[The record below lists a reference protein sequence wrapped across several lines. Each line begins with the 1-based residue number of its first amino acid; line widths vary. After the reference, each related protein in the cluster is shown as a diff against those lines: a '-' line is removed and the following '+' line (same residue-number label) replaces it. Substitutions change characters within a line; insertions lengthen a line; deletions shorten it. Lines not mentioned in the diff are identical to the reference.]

1 MKIKLIL
8 VLKTLSTAEK
18 KYNIDSTPSLIINE
32 KKYSAMSYE
41 TFEKIIE
48 SLIN

>member
-1 MKIKLIL
+1 MQIKAMKKPLF
-8 VLKTLSTAEK
+8 
-18 KYNIDSTPSLIINE
+18 NITSTPSLIINE